1 MLSKGSVGSFADT
14 NSCKYVT
21 SQETNRFKN
30 LIYLNKQENYKI
42 NSLILNAI
50 GGILKTKS
58 SIVDV
63 QF

>member
-14 NSCKYVT
+14 NSSKYVT

-30 LIYLNKQENYKI
+30 LIYLNKQENYRI

-50 GGILKTKS
+50 GGI
-58 SIVDV
+58 
-63 QF
+63 